1 MVRSA
6 KKRSGATFAGREW
19 IDGPEVIR
27 IRHDENGAACP
38 CCVGNTEEES
48 DRERHEG
55 AAKSV
60 GEAVYGESQAC
71 TQGVRRCVRESVAGI
86 MKSAAATGKTGMP
99 VTGDGSDRVGYD
111 RSKAAERN
119 RRGVG

>member
-1 MVRSA
+1 MTYS
-6 KKRSGATFAGREW
+6 GREW

-27 IRHDENGAACP
+27 IRRDENGAACP
-38 CCVGNTEEES
+38 CCRKYGGGVG
-48 DRERHEG
+48 RERHEG
-55 AAKSV
+55 AAKS
-60 GEAVYGESQAC
+60 GEDAHYGELQAC
-71 TQGVRRCVRESVAGI
+71 TQNVRRCVRESVAGI